1 MRGSCAVCSYP
12 QETALHVLRD
22 CPATQE
28 GWGLYNKGKEVR
40 ELEAFNGIEWFG
52 YFVKEW
58 NETDAAHFMAICW
71 AIWNNRNL
79 KVFNDISR
87 LPSQTIQWAIS
98 LCERYLEAGQWDGT
112 RQHAAL
118 NPLAYWKMAPSS
130 D

>member
-1 MRGSCAVCSYP
+1 MQHFAWKVFRGILPCGANLLSLGLQMRGSCAVCSYP

-58 NETDAAHFMAICW
+58 NETDAAHFVAICW
-71 AIWNNRNL
+71 AIWNNRN
-79 KVFNDISR
+79 
-87 LPSQTIQWAIS
+87 
-98 LCERYLEAGQWDGT
+98 
-112 RQHAAL
+112 
-118 NPLAYWKMAPSS
+118 
-130 D
+130 